1 MVQGDPE
8 AQVALE
14 VQVVTILRM
23 IKEAQGDQVDLGEQ
37 VDPGEQVSPAET
49 DQIFLTV
56 YLELAD
62 LGVLEVLVDQVES
75 LILIMDT

>member
-1 MVQGDPE
+1 M
-8 AQVALE
+8 ALE

-23 IKEAQGDQVDLGEQ
+23 IKETLVDQGDQ
-37 VDPGEQVSPAET
+37 VDPGEQVSPAEM
-49 DQIFLTV
+49 DQIFLTI

-62 LGVLEVLVDQVES
+62 LGVPEVLVDQVES

>member
-1 MVQGDPE
+1 M
-8 AQVALE
+8 ALE

>member
-1 MVQGDPE
+1 M
-8 AQVALE
+8 ALE

-23 IKEAQGDQVDLGEQ
+23 IKEALVDQGDQ
-37 VDPGEQVSPAET
+37 VDPGEQVDPEEQVSPAEM

-56 YLELAD
+56 YLELVD
-62 LGVLEVLVDQVES
+62 LGVPEVLVDQVES